1 MKEIH
6 DKLAVWARLYR
17 QCEQMKSR
25 LDSTQAPPDAAS
37 IEAEYRALK
46 ARTEAAFKD
55 ASAAIRSVD
64 RAARPA
70 GNGMRPGPTVQLD
83 G

>member
-6 DKLAVWARLYR
+6 EKLAVWSRLYR

-25 LDSTQAPPDAAS
+25 LDSVQAPPDAAL

-55 ASAAIRSVD
+55 ASAAINSID
-64 RAARPA
+64 RAARPVSQ
-70 GNGMRPGPTVQLD
+70 GMGHSTVQLD